1 MSDPLNPETGGS
13 TRRTVHSAS
22 IERIFN
28 HSADTRSLFLRLA
41 DGSNFAFI
49 PGQFIS
55 LELPLKDEVR
65 VRPYSIAS
73 SPEDGQPLEICLN
86 LVPGGA
92 GSHYLFGLSVGDR
105 IGFTGPFGRFTLDR
119 APEVET
125 IFIADAI
132 AIAPIRPMI
141 RRALADQHHPALR
154 LHHAARTE
162 EGLLYRREFEAC
174 ATRDSRFSFEPALI
188 EPPSGW
194 TGGRGGLIDHVER
207 RYVTGDENRNRRFY
221 ICGVGKPV
229 FDLRDLLRGTGYE
242 RRAVRYERW

>member
-1 MSDPLNPETGGS
+1 MNPETGGP
-13 TRRTVHSAS
+13 TRRTTYSAC
-22 IERIFN
+22 IERIFDHN
-28 HSADTRSLFLRLA
+28 ADARSLFLRLA
-41 DGSNFAFI
+41 GGADFAFT

-55 LELPLKDEVR
+55 IDLPLKDEVR

-86 LVPGGA
+86 LVLGGA

-105 IGFTGPFGRFTLDR
+105 IAFTGPFGRFTLDR

-125 IFIADAI
+125 IFIADAT

-141 RRALADQHHPALR
+141 RRALADQRHPAIQ

-174 ATRDSRFSFEPALI
+174 AAADSRFSFEPTLI

-194 TGGRGGLIDHVER
+194 TGARGGLIDLVEL
-207 RYVTGDENRNRRFY
+207 RYVTGDDNRNRRFY

-229 FDLRDLLRGTGYE
+229 FDLRDLLRGAGYE
-242 RRAVRYERW
+242 RRAVQYERW

>member
-1 MSDPLNPETGGS
+1 MNPETGGS
-13 TRRTVHSAS
+13 TRRITYSAR

-41 DGSNFAFI
+41 DGADFTFI

-55 LELPLKDEVR
+55 LELPLTDEVR

-73 SPEDGQPLEICLN
+73 SPEDGQPLEICLD

-92 GSHYLFGLSVGDR
+92 GSRYLFGLSVGDS
-105 IGFTGPFGRFTLDR
+105 IAFTGPFGKFTLDR
-119 APEVET
+119 VPEVET
-125 IFIADAI
+125 IFIAEAT

-162 EGLLYRREFEAC
+162 EGLLYRREFEAR
-174 ATRDSRFSFEPALI
+174 AASDSRFSFEPTLI
-188 EPPSGW
+188 EPSSGAS
-194 TGGRGGLIDHVER
+194 GGRGGLIDLIER

-229 FDLRDLLRGTGYE
+229 FDLRDLLRGAGYE
-242 RRAVRYERW
+242 RRAVQYERW